1 MDDDAIYFWECEGIY
16 DFDGDLIAD
25 VLLSILA
32 LSFHQA
38 IYLSSSLMIE
48 MLLEA
53 SLD

>member
-1 MDDDAIYFWECEGIY
+1 MDDDTIYFWECEGIY

-38 IYLSSSLMIE
+38 IYTSSSLMSE

>member
-1 MDDDAIYFWECEGIY
+1 MNDDEIYFWECEGIY

-38 IYLSSSLMIE
+38 IYTSSSLMIE